1 MGKTWLTPE
10 MALRIEKAFRPDMD
24 HNRFTFS
31 GCSLLMT
38 WQKHVSKQ
46 VASQGNGMPRLRSE
60 FQAPGAA
67 PPVPRLPKIQLPKLP
82 FDRISLC
89 FLFRDPLIGAG
100 LEKIERQCSPVEH
113 FVVESAN
120 IELRA

>member
-1 MGKTWLTPE
+1 
-10 MALRIEKAFRPDMD
+10 MALRIEKAFRPEMD

-60 FQAPGAA
+60 SQAPGAA
-67 PPVPRLPKIQLPKLP
+67 PPYHASLKYSSQSCR